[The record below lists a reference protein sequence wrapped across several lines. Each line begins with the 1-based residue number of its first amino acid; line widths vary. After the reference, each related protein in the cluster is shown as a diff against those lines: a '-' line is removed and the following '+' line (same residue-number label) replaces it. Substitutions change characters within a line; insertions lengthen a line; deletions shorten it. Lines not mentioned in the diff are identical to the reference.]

1 MRTDHIRNFN
11 LACASVAKLA
21 AEAIAEHR
29 RQIEEIE
36 ALGREALTLADKLT
50 AEAQSLERQHAAAQL
65 KAHAATTLMP
75 RTIAMNATPASVPVI
90 PDVGQTVEQEFYANA
105 VPAPAAANAAD
116 SGDILTLAMRRV
128 EHEETNAPEVSKE
141 DAEAPLRDLAVLAV
155 GREIVASLS
164 GKRRHRRSN
173 AG

>member
-21 AEAIAEHR
+21 AEAIEEHR

-36 ALGREALTLADKLT
+36 ALGREALELADKLT
-50 AEAQSLERQHAAAQL
+50 ADAQSLERQHAAAQL
-65 KAHAATTLMP
+65 KLHTATTLMP
-75 RTIAMNATPASVPVI
+75 RTIGAAAAPASVPVVPEI
-90 PDVGQTVEQEFYANA
+90 SQAVEQELYING
-105 VPAPAAANAAD
+105 APSMAAPSAAE

-128 EHEETNAPEVSKE
+128 EHEET
-141 DAEAPLRDLAVLAV
+141 AEPKSEEPDEPLRDLAVLAV

-164 GKRRHRRSN
+164 GKRRQRRSN
-173 AG
+173 AR

>member
-21 AEAIAEHR
+21 AEAIEEHR

-36 ALGREALTLADKLT
+36 ALGREALALADKLT
-50 AEAQSLERQHAAAQL
+50 ADAQSLERQHAAAQL

-75 RTIAMNATPASVPVI
+75 RTIAGTAASVPTI
-90 PDVGQTVEQEFYANA
+90 PDVGQSLDQEFYASA
-105 VPAPAAANAAD
+105 VPTPAAATAPE
-116 SGDILTLAMRRV
+116 SGGDILTLAMRRV
-128 EHEETNAPEVSKE
+128 EHEETIAPEVSKE

-164 GKRRHRRSN
+164 GKRRQRRSN